1 MLEKAGK
8 NLEYY
13 KKKKESQKDYE
24 LPISLVLLDELGWNE
39 KSGSNPL
46 KVLSQLDYEAKE
58 DGISFVRITNYALE
72 PEKIN
77 RVLVLS
83 LHVLDKISDK

>member
-1 MLEKAGK
+1 M
-8 NLEYY
+8 
-13 KKKKESQKDYE
+13 
-24 LPISLVLLDELGWNE
+24 VVLDELGWNE

-46 KVLSQLDYEAKE
+46 NVFSQLDYEAKE
-58 DGISFVRITNYALE
+58 DGISYGRISNYALE

-77 RVLVLS
+77 KVLVLS